1 MSIPTINNSSSA
13 ADSRTV
19 RTSSGQTSAT
29 GTHAGAKASAAGQQP
44 ASRARTDE
52 VSISTQAG
60 DLQALE
66 NSIRQLPEVD
76 SARVSALREQI
87 NAGQYTV
94 DSSRLADKILAF
106 ETKL

>member
-1 MSIPTINNSSSA
+1 MSIPTISNSTSA

-29 GTHAGAKASAAGQQP
+29 GSSAGARTSAAGQQSTSQ
-44 ASRARTDE
+44 ARADE

-66 NSIRQLPEVD
+66 NSIRQMPEVD
-76 SARVSALREQI
+76 SARVNSVREQI

-94 DSSRLADKILAF
+94 DSTRVADKILAF